1 MLASLLVASSLVV
14 HITPSMPLL
23 FSLSFFFV
31 LVCKT
36 KAKKKKK
43 KNKKKKEI
51 KIEE

>member
-31 LVCKT
+31 LVCETRAKQKT
-36 KAKKKKK
+36 
-43 KNKKKKEI
+43 KNKKKKEM